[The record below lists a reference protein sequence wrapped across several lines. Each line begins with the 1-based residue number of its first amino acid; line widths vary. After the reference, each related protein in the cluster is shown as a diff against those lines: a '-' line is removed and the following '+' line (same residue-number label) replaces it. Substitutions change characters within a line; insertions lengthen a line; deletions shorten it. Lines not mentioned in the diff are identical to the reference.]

1 MKFLVKLSFRTET
14 SFSVG
19 WSTFTNLVVENG
31 SVTKS

>member
-14 SFSVG
+14 SFLLVDLL
-19 WSTFTNLVVENG
+19 TNLVVENG